1 MSPGPAADGDPV
13 DLGQGDAGVRQRPGD
28 EAVDDLDVGTRGDL
42 RHHAAVGRMLGD
54 LAQDLVR
61 EDVAAT
67 VAAEGHHGGGGFVAG
82 RLDAEDAHGPKELA
96 TKRAASRGGRRSP
109 IVRPAGPAQRRCA
122 GRAGVSPWRT
132 ARDWS
137 SAPAAA
143 RLRWRRRMSAGPA
156 RGGPRLD
163 LVALP
168 LSVIKTTGDAIQDRP
183 LSEAGGKGLFTKELD
198 AALLEGA
205 IDLAVHSAKDLP
217 TACRTGLRSPGY
229 LPREDARD
237 AFISLNARSLSDLPR
252 AAVVGS
258 ASLRRQAMVK
268 RLRPDL
274 RVTLLRGNVGTRLK
288 KLEAGDVDA
297 TLLAMAGLNRLG
309 LAHHATAAL
318 ALDDFVPAVG
328 QGAIAVTVR
337 ADDEATHEAVARICD
352 AATGAAVA
360 AERAFLAVL
369 DGSCRTPDRRPR
381 TALGWRAP
389 LCRIGAAAGR
399 VGSHRGGA
407 HRRGERR
414 DADRTRRRDRDQ
426 RAHAARLSDR
436 VSACAFSW
444 SGPRPTR
451 GARRRGSPP
460 AGTRRCWPRCCASQR
475 PASPRRR
482 NASTPSR

>member
-1 MSPGPAADGDPV
+1 LPQSARLV
-13 DLGQGDAGVRQRPGD
+13 I
-28 EAVDDLDVGTRGDL
+28 GTRGSPL
-42 RHHAAVGRMLGD
+42 A
-54 LAQDLVR
+54 LAQAHETQD
-61 EDVAAT
+61 
-67 VAAEGHHGGGGFVAG
+67 
-82 RLDAEDAHGPKELA
+82 RL
-96 TKRAASRGGRRSP
+96 
-109 IVRPAGPAQRRCA
+109 
-122 GRAGVSPWRT
+122 
-132 ARDWS
+132 
-137 SAPAAA
+137 AAA
-143 RLRWRRRMSAGPA
+143 LG
-156 RGGPRLD
+156 LD

-217 TACRTGLRSPGY
+217 TAMPDGLAIAGY

-337 ADDEATHEAVARICD
+337 ADDEATLEAVARICD

-369 DGSCRTPDRRPR
+369 DGSCRTP
-381 TALGWRAP
+381 
-389 LCRIGAAAGR
+389 IGG
-399 VGSHRGGA
+399 H
-407 HRRGERR
+407 
-414 DADRTRRRDRDQ
+414 
-426 RAHAARLSDR
+426 ARLSDGELR
-436 VSACAFSW
+436 FV
-444 SGPRPTR
+444 GLVLRPDGSEAIEAARAGAVNDATR
-451 GARRRGSPP
+451 IGRDAGIEIRGRMPP
-460 AGTRRCWPRCCASQR
+460 DFLTG
-475 PASPRRR
+475 
-482 NASTPSR
+482 